1 VKAKTRTKEPEV
13 PEVMIQAV
21 TELEVISVRSVGVER
36 VSEAPY
42 TKFLVS
48 EGGRP
53 RGELALL
60 ILLLLRL

>member
-1 VKAKTRTKEPEV
+1 
-13 PEVMIQAV
+13 MILSV
-21 TELEVISVRSVGVER
+21 TELEVIPVSSVGVER

-48 EGGRP
+48 GGRRL

-60 ILLLLRL
+60 LLLLLLLLRL